1 MLLQKERDYFQGEGG
16 ETSIEMVYV
25 YLIQEN
31 VKFILTKILNRM
43 ENYTESEII
52 TWLNIGTKK
61 EFGLK
66 KYNKLLILATWWLQ
80 TLI

>member
-43 ENYTESEII
+43 EKYTESEII

-66 KYNKLLILATWWLQ
+66 KYNKLMILATWWL
-80 TLI
+80 

>member
-66 KYNKLLILATWWLQ
+66 KYNKLMILATWWLE